1 MFKLIKYEYRKN
13 RTLLLTILGII
24 AVLEVYFLV
33 SAHLAQKYAMIDMF
47 SETTQRAEVN
57 LAVSISLLVA
67 ASFGTALA
75 VFIMGVAG
83 YSRELNQRT
92 SYLIFM
98 TPQSTLSIVASKLL
112 FTLVTGIAFAALLVG
127 LASMDFPLFMKSIG
141 SDWRGYYNLLDLFM
155 TNNDMSLTGALLT
168 VAFYVC
174 VVFLS
179 IISTVSVAFF
189 AITLSATFMRG
200 KKGHALV
207 SVLLFLLISWGIS
220 RLTSLVMQEDV

>member
-98 TPQSTLSIVASKLL
+98 TPQSTLSMPRM
-112 FTLVTGIAFAALLVG
+112 AAR
-127 LASMDFPLFMKSIG
+127 K
-141 SDWRGYYNLLDLFM
+141 R
-155 TNNDMSLTGALLT
+155 
-168 VAFYVC
+168 
-174 VVFLS
+174 LS
-179 IISTVSVAFF
+179 RRKAARREGVSE
-189 AITLSATFMRG
+189 INPTP
-200 KKGHALV
+200 
-207 SVLLFLLISWGIS
+207 
-220 RLTSLVMQEDV
+220 